1 MAESKNLRIEMVRRS
16 FDSLTLTQDNQK
28 TKKEVINLD
37 EYLVPT
43 AFGEDEF
50 IEKKSRF
57 IGRCWPVETEE
68 EALEKIAAM
77 KKQHY
82 DATHN
87 CWAYIIKDGGMRF
100 SDDGEPGGTAG
111 NPMMQVLQREQI
123 YNVVCVVTRYFGGVL
138 LGAGGLVRAYTKGAK
153 IAVDAAGKSMKR
165 VWSVLY
171 VPCPY
176 TFYERVKLEAAAFG
190 GVIRDTQFGAEV
202 ELEILVALPQ
212 RDAFIDRLTDM
223 TSGNVE
229 AMETGQEYRAF
240 PVEEEKV

>member
-1 MAESKNLRIEMVRRS
+1 ME
-16 FDSLTLTQDNQK
+16 
-28 TKKEVINLD
+28 

-43 AFGEDEF
+43 AYGEDEF

-57 IGRCWPVETEE
+57 IGRIWPVETEE
-68 EALEKIAAM
+68 EALERIQEM

-87 CWAYIIKDGGMRF
+87 CWAYIIKDGAVRF

-111 NPMMQVLQREQI
+111 MPMMQVLQREGI
-123 YNVVCVVTRYFGGVL
+123 NNVVCVVTRYFGGIL

-176 TFYERVKLEAAAFG
+176 NFYERVKLEVAAFG
-190 GVIRDTQFGAEV
+190 GIIRDTQFGAEV
-202 ELEILVALPQ
+202 DLEILVPQ
-212 RDAFIDRLTDM
+212 AQSTPFLERLIDMSAGTLE
-223 TSGNVE
+223 G
-229 AMETGQEYRAF
+229 METGQEYRAF
-240 PVEEEKV
+240 PVTQE

>member
-1 MAESKNLRIEMVRRS
+1 M
-16 FDSLTLTQDNQK
+16 
-28 TKKEVINLD
+28 D

-43 AFGEDEF
+43 GFGQDEF
-50 IEKKSRF
+50 VEKKSRF
-57 IGRCWPVETEE
+57 IGRVWLVETEA
-68 EALEKIAAM
+68 EALEKIQEM

-87 CWAYIIKDGGMRF
+87 CWAYVIKDGPMRF

-111 NPMMQVLQREQI
+111 NPMMQVLQRENL

-153 IAVDAAGKSMKR
+153 IAIDAAGKSMKR

-176 TFYERVKLEAAAFG
+176 TYYERVKLEVEAFE
-190 GVIRDTQFGAEV
+190 GVLRDTQFGAEV
-202 ELEILVALPQ
+202 ELEILIAQ
-212 RDAFIDRLTDM
+212 EKAQAFLDKLTDM
-223 TSGNVE
+223 TAGTVE
-229 AMETGQEYRAF
+229 ALITGQEYRAF
-240 PVEEEKV
+240 PVA

>member
-1 MAESKNLRIEMVRRS
+1 M
-16 FDSLTLTQDNQK
+16 
-28 TKKEVINLD
+28 D

-57 IGRCWPVETEE
+57 IGRLWPVETEE
-68 EALEKIAAM
+68 AALEKIQEM

-87 CWAYIIKDGGMRF
+87 CWAYIIKDGAVRF

-111 NPMMQVLQREQI
+111 MPMLQVLQREGL
-123 YNVVCVVTRYFGGVL
+123 YNCVCVVTRYFGGIL

-165 VWSVLY
+165 VWTVLY

-176 TFYERVKLEAAAFG
+176 TYYERVKLLVAECEG
-190 GVIRDTQFGAEV
+190 IIRQTDFGAEV
-202 ELEILVALPQ
+202 ELELLFAENMADTFLEK
-212 RDAFIDRLTDM
+212 LTDM
-223 TSGNVE
+223 TAGTVE
-229 AMETGQEYRAF
+229 GMQTGQEYRAF
-240 PVEEEKV
+240 PIQNG

>member
-1 MAESKNLRIEMVRRS
+1 MS
-16 FDSLTLTQDNQK
+16 
-28 TKKEVINLD
+28 LD

-50 IEKKSRF
+50 TEKRSRF
-57 IGRCWPVETEE
+57 IGRAWPVETEE
-68 EALEKIAAM
+68 EALAKIQEM

-87 CWAYIIKDGGMRF
+87 CWAYIIKDGPMRF

-111 NPMMQVLQREQI
+111 NPMMQVLQREEI
-123 YNVVCVVTRYFGGVL
+123 FNVVCVVTRYFGGVL

-153 IAVDAAGKSMKR
+153 IAIDAAGKSMKR

-176 TFYERVKLEAAAFG
+176 TFYERVKLEVAAFDG
-190 GVIRDTQFGAEV
+190 IIRDTQFGAEV
-202 ELEILVALPQ
+202 ELEILVAKEKAQPFL
-212 RDAFIDRLTDM
+212 DRLIDM
-223 TSGNVE
+223 TSGTVE
-229 AMETGQEYRAF
+229 GMETGQEYRAF
-240 PVEEEKV
+240 PVHKGEES

>member
-1 MAESKNLRIEMVRRS
+1 ME
-16 FDSLTLTQDNQK
+16 
-28 TKKEVINLD
+28 

-43 AFGEDEF
+43 DFGEDEF
-50 IEKKSRF
+50 YEKKSHF
-57 IGRCWPVETEE
+57 IGRLWPVETEE
-68 EALEKIAAM
+68 AALERIQQM

-87 CWAYIIKDGGMRF
+87 CWAYILKDGAVRF

-111 NPMMQVLQREQI
+111 MPMLQVLQREGL
-123 YNVVCVVTRYFGGVL
+123 YNCVCVVTRYFGGIL

-176 TFYERVKLEAAAFG
+176 TFYERVKLETAAWG
-190 GVIRDTQFGAEV
+190 GIIRSTEFGAEV
-202 ELEILVALPQ
+202 ELEILVPEAQAQPFL
-212 RDAFIDRLTDM
+212 DRLIDM
-223 TSGNVE
+223 SAANVE
-229 AMETGQEYRAF
+229 GMETGKEYRAF
-240 PVEEEKV
+240 PVE

>member
-1 MAESKNLRIEMVRRS
+1 M
-16 FDSLTLTQDNQK
+16 
-28 TKKEVINLD
+28 D

-43 AFGEDEF
+43 GFGEDEF

-57 IGRCWPVETEE
+57 IGRIWLAETEE
-68 EALEKIAAM
+68 EALERIAQM

-87 CWAYIIKDGGMRF
+87 CWAYIIKDGPVRF

-111 NPMMQVLQREQI
+111 MPMVQVLQREGL
-123 YNVVCVVTRYFGGVL
+123 YNVVCVVTRYFGGTL

-153 IAVDAAGKSMKR
+153 IAVDAAGKSIKR

-176 TFYERVKLEAAAFG
+176 SFYERIRLEVEAFG
-190 GVIRDTQFGAEV
+190 GIVRSTQFGAEV
-202 ELEILVALPQ
+202 ELEILVAQPKAQ
-212 RDAFIDRLTDM
+212 AFLERITDM
-223 TSGNVE
+223 TSGTVE
-229 AMETGQEYRAF
+229 GMETAQEYRAF
-240 PVEEEKV
+240 PIVGDT